1 MSDSG
6 PGSSGPMSTGPSP
19 GSDQQDAV
27 KGMMAL
33 NDLNYQLN
41 PDLSVVVNRTHK
53 TQFPQTQDYTNGQ
66 ATIFI
71 VNSGSD
77 FVDPARSWLS
87 LDVIVPEFSGLTNNR
102 PAGGAYGSVESLP
115 YSNIFMAHYFG
126 PHGSILNLID
136 SVLVSSRSGDELSR
150 VSNYAQMA
158 NMHLPV
164 YFGQDWMDSIGS
176 NLGMASYLSAENK
189 WSNSPNEQRTQRFC
203 IPLYL
208 LSPFFNYGRLMPSAI
223 MSGLRIEIRWKPLD
237 QACQQFFVGAP
248 KYLPSL
254 SDKHFDSN
262 LNHDTTEFARFLI
275 PNDLVGATAVY
286 PAVALPSTTPIQLN
300 AKWTFTRSTDPS
312 NEGGPSGGVLTCKTN
327 GGAPI
332 SLSAHVY
339 TEAMV
344 GAKSPLL
351 NTPIF
356 APGQTLILPFDT
368 TLAYNTALNEAE
380 EKSLGF
386 RSYDNLRPLLGVVA
400 RFDIMDFSTEVAG
413 GLAVQSTCIDMKDA
427 TAIGVF
433 GQTGGV
439 ACGPILVSK
448 IEAAKY
454 ETKPGAS
461 IFSSIMTLP
470 DAAVS
475 DYTIKRPHLMLCSV
489 QLTDAIQRVLNEF
502 SSVNGLE
509 IVYSDY
515 DMTTQPFVTVGES
528 NPVYLEIR
536 KSASRALSVMARV
549 VESSPGAHK
558 YDSFASCR
566 YSFWNDYQFQL
577 GSLYFPNQK
586 IEDNNADPEIRRDN
600 VKCLAYNLLL
610 DTANRYA
617 PKSAPT
623 ALSLRGKALDVPLR
637 DYHPVG
643 QNGEHGPSEYLAP
656 RSSFGKWGSYV
667 NGATSVGTTLERSAA
682 FDLSGVPTNNSRTLA
697 LRGNVGF
704 ALPDDSALRAN
715 FRATLVAILQY
726 VRVARVFLLNVE
738 VEQ

>member
-1 MSDSG
+1 MTDSG
-6 PGSSGPMSTGPSP
+6 AGSSGPMSMGASP

-33 NDLNYQLN
+33 NDLTYQLN
-41 PDLSVVVNRTHK
+41 PDLIVVVNRTHK
-53 TQFPQTQDYTNGQ
+53 IQFPQTQDYTNNQ
-66 ATIFI
+66 TTIFI

-77 FVDPARSWLS
+77 YVDPARSWLS
-87 LDVIVPEFSGLTNNR
+87 LDVVVPSFLGVLNPKPDANPSSG
-102 PAGGAYGSVESLP
+102 VVDSLP
-115 YSNIFMAHYFG
+115 LHNIYMNHYFG
-126 PHGSILNLID
+126 PNGSILNLID

-176 NLGMASYLSAENK
+176 NLGMSSHIGAPNPAADT
-189 WSNSPNEQRTQRFC
+189 PNEQGVQRFT

-237 QACQQFFVGAP
+237 QACQQFFTGAP
-248 KYLPSL
+248 KFLPAIA
-254 SDKHFDSN
+254 DRRAVPHYN
-262 LNHDTTEFARFLI
+262 EPMTEFAQFLC
-275 PNDLVGATAVY
+275 PNAGVGLTATY
-286 PAVALPSTTPIQLN
+286 PAIAQPSPPPILSD
-300 AKWTFTRSTDPS
+300 AKWTFVPSTTTVS
-312 NEGGPSGGVLTCKTN
+312 YGGATGGTLSVKTN
-327 GGAPI
+327 ADVNIAIGEI
-332 SLSAHVY
+332 RY

-344 GAKSPLL
+344 GPGSPRIGTRVFVPGMTIVLTFDL
-351 NTPIF
+351 GSNNDDDLKVDDDRLDAF
-356 APGQTLILPFDT
+356 RAFFGNAPRFTIIE
-368 TLAYNTALNEAE
+368 TAQ
-380 EKSLGF
+380 
-386 RSYDNLRPLLGVVA
+386 YTLGVV
-400 RFDIMDFSTEVAG
+400 SNSVAF
-413 GLAVQSTCIDMKDA
+413 ADVV
-427 TAIGVF
+427 TAGVMGTTLDGF
-433 GQTGGV
+433 V
-439 ACGPILVSK
+439 CGPLILSQP
-448 IEAAKY
+448 EPAKY
-454 ETKPGAS
+454 EPEPGAS
-461 IFSSIMTLP
+461 IYSSLLTLP
-470 DAAVS
+470 DVAVTE
-475 DYTIKRPHLMLCSV
+475 YTIKRPHLMLCSV

-515 DMTTQPFVTVGES
+515 DMTTQPFTSFGES

-549 VESSPGAHK
+549 VESSPKPHK
-558 YDSFASCR
+558 YDSFASCQ

-586 IEDNNADPEIRRDN
+586 IEDNNADADIRRDN

-617 PKSAPT
+617 PKAAPT
-623 ALSLRGKALDVPLR
+623 AISLRGKLGDVR
-637 DYHPVG
+637 SVQYHPVG
-643 QNGEHGPSEYLAP
+643 QHGEHGPSTYLAP
-656 RSSFGKWGSYV
+656 RSRFGKWGSYV
-667 NGATSVGTTLERSAA
+667 NGGTTIGTTLERSSA

-697 LRGNVGF
+697 VRGNVGF
-704 ALPDDSALRAN
+704 ALPNDATLRAN
-715 FRATLVAILQY
+715 FRATLVAVLQY

>member
-1 MSDSG
+1 MADSG
-6 PGSSGPMSTGPSP
+6 AGSSGPMSTGPSP

-87 LDVIVPEFSGLTNNR
+87 LDVVVPEFPGLSN
-102 PAGGAYGSVESLP
+102 PKPVGSAEYKSTEALP
-115 YSNIFMAHYFG
+115 YHNIYLNHYFG
-126 PHGSILNLID
+126 PSGSILNLID

-176 NLGMASYLSAENK
+176 NLGMASHIGAPNT
-189 WSNSPNEQRTQRFC
+189 WADTPNEQGAQRFC

-237 QACQQFFVGAP
+237 QACQQFFTGAP
-248 KYLPSL
+248 KYLPAL
-254 SDKHFDSN
+254 GDLRGDSIMN
-262 LNHDTTEFARFLI
+262 GESTEFARFLC
-275 PNDLVGATAVY
+275 PNDLVIGGTASARY
-286 PAVALPSTTPIQLN
+286 PSVAGPAGNPITLGS
-300 AKWTFTRSTDPS
+300 AWTFVRSTDPS
-312 NEGGPSGGVLTCKTN
+312 NAGGPAGGVLTCFN
-327 GGAPI
+327 GENQVTLGNI
-332 SLSAHVY
+332 TF

-344 GAKSPLL
+344 GSSSPLL
-351 NTPIF
+351 GTPIF
-356 APGQTLILPFDT
+356 IPGQTLILSFDT
-368 TLAYNTALNEAE
+368 SLSHAAAVDEVKAGTPKTADRYRA
-380 EKSLGF
+380 
-386 RSYDNLRPLLGVVA
+386 LLGSCA
-400 RFDIMDFSTEVAG
+400 RFQITDLTSDG
-413 GLAVQSTCIDMKDA
+413 KGLAVQTHSINFA
-427 TAIGVF
+427 NAQAIGTF
-433 GQTGGV
+433 GVTDGY
-439 ACGPILVSK
+439 ACGPIITSQV
-448 IEAAKY
+448 EPQKY
-454 ETKPGAS
+454 ETKPGTT
-461 IFSSIMTLP
+461 IFSSILSLP
-470 DAAVS
+470 DVAVTE
-475 DYTIKRPHLMLCSV
+475 YTIKRPTLMLCSV

-515 DMTTQPFVTVGES
+515 DMTTQPFVSVGDS

-549 VESSPGAHK
+549 VESSPNPHK
-558 YDSFASCR
+558 YDSFASCQ
-566 YSFWNDYQFQL
+566 YSWWNDYQFQL

-586 IEDNNADPEIRRDN
+586 IEDNNANAELRRDN

-617 PKSAPT
+617 PKAAPT
-623 ALSLRGKALDVPLR
+623 ALSLRGRMTDLPNR

-643 QNGEHGPSEYLAP
+643 QSGEHGASEYLAP
-656 RSSFGKWGSYV
+656 RSKFGKWGSYV

-704 ALPDDSALRAN
+704 ALPSDPMFRAN

>member
-1 MSDSG
+1 MG
-6 PGSSGPMSTGPSP
+6 ASP

-33 NDLNYQLN
+33 NDLTYQLN

-53 TQFPQTQDYTNGQ
+53 IQFPQTQDYTNNQ
-66 ATIFI
+66 TTIFI

-77 FVDPARSWLS
+77 YVDPARSWLS
-87 LDVIVPEFSGLTNNR
+87 LDVVVPSFLGVPNPK
-102 PAGGAYGSVESLP
+102 PAGHEAQPFLDSLP
-115 YSNIFMAHYFG
+115 LHNIYMNHYFG
-126 PHGSILNLID
+126 ANGSILNLID

-176 NLGMASYLSAENK
+176 NLGMSSHIGAPNPNADT
-189 WSNSPNEQRTQRFC
+189 PNEQGVQRFT

-237 QACQQFFVGAP
+237 QACQQFFTGAP
-248 KYLPSL
+248 KFLPCVTENRA
-254 SDKHFDSN
+254 DPMYN
-262 LNHDTTEFARFLI
+262 EPRTEFARFLC
-275 PNDLVGATAVY
+275 PNQGVGLTAVY
-286 PAVALPSTTPIQLN
+286 PAIAQPSPPTILLN
-300 AKWTFTRSTDPS
+300 AQWTFTNQAAPGTFAGL
-312 NEGGPSGGVLTCKTN
+312 NGGTLVAFTSGGAGINLGN
-327 GGAPI
+327 
-332 SLSAHVY
+332 LVY

-344 GAKSPLL
+344 GLDSPLIG
-351 NTPIF
+351 TRIF
-356 APGQTLILPFDT
+356 VPGM
-368 TLAYNTALNEAE
+368 TLALPMDAYSNADYELKFDDARLDKYRAVLGHTLRFRIVESTSIALAVVASSYCPDFDHVPCNG
-380 EKSLGF
+380 KLGNSVLGF
-386 RSYDNLRPLLGVVA
+386 
-400 RFDIMDFSTEVAG
+400 E
-413 GLAVQSTCIDMKDA
+413 
-427 TAIGVF
+427 
-433 GQTGGV
+433 
-439 ACGPILVSK
+439 CGPILMAQP
-448 IEAAKY
+448 EPAKY
-454 ETKPGAS
+454 EPRPGAS
-461 IFSSIMTLP
+461 IYSSTLNLP
-470 DAAVS
+470 DTAVTE
-475 DYTIKRPHLMLCSV
+475 YTIKRPHLMLCSV

-515 DMTTQPFVTVGES
+515 DMTTQPFTSFGES

-549 VESSPGAHK
+549 VESSPKPYK
-558 YDSFASCR
+558 YDSFASCQ

-586 IEDNNADPEIRRDN
+586 IEDNNADADIRRDN

-617 PKSAPT
+617 PKAAPT
-623 ALSLRGKALDVPLR
+623 AISLRGRLSDVR
-637 DYHPVG
+637 DRQYHPVG
-643 QNGEHGPSEYLAP
+643 QNGEHGTSDYLAP
-656 RSSFGKWGSYV
+656 KSRFGKWGSYV
-667 NGATSVGTTLERSAA
+667 NGGTTIGTTLERSSA

-697 LRGNVGF
+697 VRGNVGF
-704 ALPDDSALRAN
+704 ALPNDATLRAN
-715 FRATLVAILQY
+715 FRAMLVAVLQY

>member
-1 MSDSG
+1 MTDSG
-6 PGSSGPMSTGPSP
+6 PGSAGPGSMGASA

-27 KGMMAL
+27 KGMMTL
-33 NDLNYQLN
+33 NDLNYTMT

-53 TQFPQTQDYTNGQ
+53 VQFPQTQDYTSNQ
-66 ATIFI
+66 TTIFI

-87 LDVIVPEFSGLTNNR
+87 VDIVV
-102 PAGGAYGSVESLP
+102 PAFTGVDNPKPQGSLEEKSVDALALHEIRM
-115 YSNIFMAHYFG
+115 NHYFG
-126 PHGSILNLID
+126 PNGSILNLID

-176 NLGMASYLSAENK
+176 NLGMSSYIGAPSGRTEV
-189 WSNSPNEQRTQRFC
+189 SNEQSTQRFT

-223 MSGLRIEIRWKPLD
+223 MSGLRIEIRWKSLD
-237 QACQQFFVGAP
+237 QATQQFFTGAP
-248 KYLPSL
+248 KFLPAL
-254 SDKHFDSN
+254 SENRALPQYNSQR
-262 LNHDTTEFARFLI
+262 TEFAQFLC
-275 PNDLVGATAVY
+275 PNPLVIGGANAVY
-286 PAVALPSTTPIQLN
+286 PAVFQPTTPPTGGRITLES
-300 AKWTFTRSTDPS
+300 KWSFVRHTTADGF
-312 NEGGPSGGVLTCKTN
+312 GGPCGGVLTVKN
-327 GGAPI
+327 GSTVV
-332 SLSAHVY
+332 SLGDMKFSAD
-339 TEAMV
+339 MP
-344 GAKSPLL
+344 GIGPDSPLIG
-351 NTPIF
+351 TSMF
-356 APGQTLILPFDT
+356 QPGQTILLPFDPI
-368 TLAYNTALNEAE
+368 LNYHVGE
-380 EKSLGF
+380 EKKAIVDPLRSLLGPCGRF
-386 RSYDNLRPLLGVVA
+386 QIVDVSSNALGVVN
-400 RFDIMDFSTEVAG
+400 FSIDFTDLV
-413 GLAVQSTCIDMKDA
+413 TN
-427 TAIGVF
+427 GVF
-433 GQTGGV
+433 GVTGGAV
-439 ACGPILVSK
+439 CGPIILSQS
-448 IEAAKY
+448 EAAKY
-454 ETKPGAS
+454 ETMPGAP
-461 IFSSIMTLP
+461 IFSSILSLP
-470 DAAVS
+470 DTAVTE
-475 DYTIKRPHLMLCSV
+475 YTIKRPHLMLCSV

-515 DMTTQPFVTVGES
+515 DMTTQPFTTVGES
-528 NPVYLEIR
+528 NPVYMEIR

-549 VESSPGAHK
+549 VESSPKSYK
-558 YDSFASCR
+558 YDSYASCR

-586 IEDNNADPEIRRDN
+586 IEDNNSNADIRRDN
-600 VKCLAYNLLL
+600 VKALAYNLLL

-617 PKSAPT
+617 PKAAPT
-623 ALSLRGKALDVPLR
+623 ALSLRGNARDVPLR

-656 RSSFGKWGSYV
+656 RSTFGKWGSYV
-667 NGATSVGTTLERSAA
+667 NGATTVGTTLERSSA

-704 ALPDDSALRAN
+704 ALPDDAQLRAS
-715 FRATLVAILQY
+715 FRATLVAILTY

>member
-1 MSDSG
+1 
-6 PGSSGPMSTGPSP
+6 
-19 GSDQQDAV
+19 
-27 KGMMAL
+27 MAL

-87 LDVIVPEFSGLTNNR
+87 LDVVVPEFPGLSN
-102 PAGGAYGSVESLP
+102 PKPVGSAEYKSIDALP
-115 YSNIFMAHYFG
+115 YHNIYLNHYFG
-126 PHGSILNLID
+126 PSGSILNLID

-176 NLGMASYLSAENK
+176 NLGMASHIGAPNT
-189 WSNSPNEQRTQRFC
+189 WADTPNEQGAQRFC

-237 QACQQFFVGAP
+237 QACQQFFTGAP
-248 KYLPSL
+248 KYLPAL
-254 SDKHFDSN
+254 GDLRGDSIMN
-262 LNHDTTEFARFLI
+262 NESTEFARFLC
-275 PNDLVGATAVY
+275 PNELVIGGTAAARY
-286 PAVALPSTTPIQLN
+286 PSVAGPAGNPITLDSV
-300 AKWTFTRSTDPS
+300 WTFVRSTDPS
-312 NEGGPSGGVLTCKTN
+312 NAGGPAGGVLTCWN
-327 GGAPI
+327 GETQVTLGNI
-332 SLSAHVY
+332 TF

-344 GAKSPLL
+344 GASSPLL
-351 NTPIF
+351 GTPIF
-356 APGQTLILPFDT
+356 IPGQTIILPFDT
-368 TLAYNTALNEAE
+368 SLTHAGRVAAE
-380 EKSLGF
+380 EKALKTTD
-386 RSYDNLRPLLGVVA
+386 RYRALLGSSA
-400 RFDIMDFSTEVAG
+400 RFQITDLTSDG
-413 GLAVQSTCIDMKDA
+413 KGLAVQSHSINFA
-427 TAIGVF
+427 NAQAIGTF
-433 GQTGGV
+433 GVSDGYS
-439 ACGPILVSK
+439 CGPIITSQV
-448 IEAAKY
+448 EPQKY
-454 ETKPGAS
+454 ETKPGTT
-461 IFSSIMTLP
+461 IFSSVLSLP
-470 DAAVS
+470 DVAVTE
-475 DYTIKRPHLMLCSV
+475 YTIKRPTLMLCSV

-515 DMTTQPFVTVGES
+515 DMTTQPFVSVGDS

-549 VESSPGAHK
+549 VESSPNPHK
-558 YDSFASCR
+558 YDSFASCQ
-566 YSFWNDYQFQL
+566 YSWWNDYQFQL

-586 IEDNNADPEIRRDN
+586 IEDNNANSELRRDN

-617 PKSAPT
+617 PKAAPT
-623 ALSLRGKALDVPLR
+623 ALSLRGKMTDLPNR

-643 QNGEHGPSEYLAP
+643 QIGEHGASEYLAP
-656 RSSFGKWGSYV
+656 RSKFGKWGSYV

-704 ALPDDSALRAN
+704 ALPSDPMFRLN

>member
-1 MSDSG
+1 MSMG
-6 PGSSGPMSTGPSP
+6 ASP

-33 NDLNYQLN
+33 NDLTYQLN

-53 TQFPQTQDYTNGQ
+53 IQFPQTQDYTNNQ
-66 ATIFI
+66 TTIFI

-77 FVDPARSWLS
+77 YVDPARSWLS
-87 LDVIVPEFSGLTNNR
+87 LDVVVPSFVGVPN
-102 PAGGAYGSVESLP
+102 PKAAGSTAANAVEALP
-115 YSNIFMAHYFG
+115 LHNIYMNHYFG
-126 PHGSILNLID
+126 PNGSILNLID

-150 VSNYAQMA
+150 VTNYAQMA

-176 NLGMASYLSAENK
+176 NLGMSSYIGATNP
-189 WSNSPNEQRTQRFC
+189 NADTPNEQGVQRFT

-237 QACQQFFVGAP
+237 QACQQFFTGAP
-248 KYLPSL
+248 KFLPTL
-254 SDKHFDSN
+254 SEKRVVPQDN
-262 LNHDTTEFARFLI
+262 QALTEFARFI
-275 PNDLVGATAVY
+275 CPNLGVIGGLNAVY
-286 PAVALPSTTPIQLN
+286 PAIAQPANGTITLASTWTYVPS
-300 AKWTFTRSTDPS
+300 AAYDSF
-312 NEGGPSGGVLTCKTN
+312 GGPSGGVLFAKN
-327 GGAPI
+327 GADLI
-332 SLSAHVY
+332 EVADYVY

-344 GAKSPLL
+344 GADSPLL
-351 NTPIF
+351 GTRIF
-356 APGQTLILPFDT
+356 VPGQTILLPFDPVFFN
-368 TLAYNTALNEAE
+368 AEGKDAPREVFGAL
-380 EKSLGF
+380 SG
-386 RSYDNLRPLLGVVA
+386 PMA
-400 RFDIMDFSTEVAG
+400 RFTITEVSG
-413 GLAVQSTCIDMKDA
+413 SVM
-427 TAIGVF
+427 GVISNSIQFTERVTDGIF
-433 GQTGGV
+433 GAPNGFP
-439 ACGPILVSK
+439 CGPILVSQ

-454 ETKPGAS
+454 EAQPGAS
-461 IFSSIMTLP
+461 IYSSLLTLP
-470 DAAVS
+470 DAAVTE
-475 DYTIKRPHLMLCSV
+475 YTIKRPHLMLCSV

-515 DMTTQPFVTVGES
+515 DMTTQPFTSFGES

-549 VESSPGAHK
+549 VESSPKPYK
-558 YDSFASCR
+558 YDSFASCQ

-586 IEDNNADPEIRRDN
+586 IEDNNSDADIRRDN

-617 PKSAPT
+617 PKAAPT
-623 ALSLRGKALDVPLR
+623 AISLRGKLGDVR
-637 DYHPVG
+637 SVQYHPVG
-643 QNGEHGPSEYLAP
+643 QHGEHGPSTYLAP
-656 RSSFGKWGSYV
+656 RSRFGKWGSYV
-667 NGATSVGTTLERSAA
+667 NGGTTIGTTLERSSA

-697 LRGNVGF
+697 VRGNVGF
-704 ALPDDSALRAN
+704 ALPNDATLRAN
-715 FRATLVAILQY
+715 FRATLCAVLQY